1 MRGVGTN
8 LGDGARGS
16 WNSRCG
22 SQDPGVGRTGGK
34 GACLETPVEV
44 WVSGETGWASH
55 VAFVGTSVAAK
66 GGSG

>member
-1 MRGVGTN
+1 M
-8 LGDGARGS
+8 
-16 WNSRCG
+16 
-22 SQDPGVGRTGGK
+22 
-34 GACLETPVEV
+34 ETPVEV